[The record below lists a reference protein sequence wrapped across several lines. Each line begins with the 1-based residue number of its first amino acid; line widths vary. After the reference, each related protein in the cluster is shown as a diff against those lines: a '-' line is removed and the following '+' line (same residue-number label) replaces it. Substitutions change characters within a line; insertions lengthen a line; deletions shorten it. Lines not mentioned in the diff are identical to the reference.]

1 MNYNEIIRRVRRLD
15 FIRNDEKAAAA
26 VKTVLGVVASKLSDE
41 QARKLAEKFPEQH
54 ISVGSL
60 GNEPVKLGGTSV
72 KECNDSICSQFKLSV
87 HQGHTLIRTVLY
99 FTKEASGD
107 NFFQDIK
114 KSLPI
119 DWAEAMDKA

>member
-26 VKTVLGVVASKLSDE
+26 VKTVLGVVAGRLSEE
-41 QARKLAEKFPEQH
+41 QARKLAEKFPEQFFG
-54 ISVGSL
+54 GSPEI
-60 GNEPVKLGGTSV
+60 EPVKPAAFSV

-87 HQGHTLIRTVLY
+87 HQGRTLIRTVLY

-107 NFFQDIK
+107 TFIMDIK
-114 KSLPI
+114 KSLPS
-119 DWAEAMDKA
+119 DWAEAMEKA